1 MKKIGLAISVLL
13 LIMSLVGCSTAQ
25 YYEPVDVN
33 STELTIF
40 TVPGGASTKTIAS
53 LLETAGL
60 IQNDWSFVK
69 HVKELSKDGKLAAGD
84 FQLSKSMSQEE
95 IINVLAGGKAFVETF
110 KFAVPEGYEFKMI
123 ADKLEKE
130 GLIDRKTFEDLAE
143 NHPFEYRFLET
154 DRKYQNRLEGFL
166 FPATYEFKV
175 GADELTILTA
185 MLNKFDAVFTE
196 DMYTR
201 ASDLGFTVNQVVT
214 LASIIERETMSKEEF
229 PIVGSVFHN
238 RLKVGQQ
245 LESCATV
252 QYLLQ
257 DRKAKLLFKDL
268 EVDSPY
274 NTYKYAGLPPAPIA
288 SPGELALNSAL
299 YPDDTE
305 YYYFVVSG
313 DNDGKHQFSTTYK
326 EHLKAKAIAD
336 KKLGN

>member
-1 MKKIGLAISVLL
+1 MKKIMAAISVLL
-13 LIMSLVGCSTAQ
+13 LLLTIVGCSTTE
-25 YYEPVDVN
+25 YYEPVDKN
-33 STELTIF
+33 STAMELF
-40 TVPGGASTKTIAS
+40 TVPGGASTKRIAS

-69 HVKELSKDGKLAAGD
+69 HVKELSKDGKLEAGD
-84 FQLSKSMSQEE
+84 FQLSKAMSQEE
-95 IINVLAGGKAFVETF
+95 IIGILASGKTFVATI
-110 KFAVPEGYEFKMI
+110 KFAVPEGYEFNMI
-123 ADKLEKE
+123 VDKLEKE
-130 GLIDRKTFEDLAE
+130 GLIDKATFVDLAE
-143 NHPFEYRFLET
+143 NHPFDYKFLEAG
-154 DRKYQNRLEGFL
+154 RQYKNRLEGFL

-175 GADELTILTA
+175 GVDELGILTA

-214 LASIIERETMSKEEF
+214 LASIIERETMSQEEF

-288 SPGELALNSAL
+288 SPGELALKSAL
-299 YPDDTE
+299 YPEDTE
-305 YYYFVVSG
+305 FYYFVVTG